1 MLTLCILHFIPKLA
15 VKCHDQEHL
24 KRLYSNTWYEDLK
37 TYTIHTFVDSWLN
50 LLPKTWPDWC
60 KPHDVEEH
68 YGEEEEA
75 AGHPVHHQGGGGVG
89 EDVVGHVLVTSPGHT
104 RVSTR

>member
-1 MLTLCILHFIPKLA
+1 MA

-24 KRLYSNTWYEDLK
+24 KRLYSNTWSGSEDLK
-37 TYTIHTFVDSWLN
+37 IYTIQTFYL
-50 LLPKTWPDWC
+50 LLLTIEFLPKTWPDWC

-68 YGEEEEA
+68 DGEEEEA

-89 EDVVGHVLVTSPGHT
+89 EDVVRHVLVTSPGHT
-104 RVSTR
+104 RVSTQ

>member
-1 MLTLCILHFIPKLA
+1 MIRRFENIH
-15 VKCHDQEHL
+15 
-24 KRLYSNTWYEDLK
+24 NTNFGWQLIK
-37 TYTIHTFVDSWLN
+37 F
-50 LLPKTWPDWC
+50 LPKTWPDWC

-104 RVSTR
+104 RVSTH